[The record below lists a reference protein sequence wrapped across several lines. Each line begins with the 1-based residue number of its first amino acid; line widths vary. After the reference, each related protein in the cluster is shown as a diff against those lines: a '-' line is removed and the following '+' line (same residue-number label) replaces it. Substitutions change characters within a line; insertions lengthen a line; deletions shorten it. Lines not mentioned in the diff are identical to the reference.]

1 MIKKTNVVNPAP
13 MAASVIATSGDA
25 SRRKMMDANK
35 LIIPEAIM
43 AKEIFLLTTANI
55 ALAIITND
63 RKAITDILT
72 ISI

>member
-1 MIKKTNVVNPAP
+1 M
-13 MAASVIATSGDA
+13 
-25 SRRKMMDANK
+25 
-35 LIIPEAIM
+35 PEAIM
-43 AKEIFLLTTANI
+43 AREIFLLTTANI